1 MSDTF
6 CALPW
11 MLFTNDLD
19 DSRKQ
24 SFAATFPELLRLIG
38 EGGYPW
44 IDERRFSRRET
55 VGP

>member
-1 MSDTF
+1 MSDAF

-19 DSRKQ
+19 DSRNQ
-24 SFAATFPELLRLIG
+24 SFAATFFELLRLID
-38 EGGYPW
+38 EGGYPRG
-44 IDERRFSRRET
+44 DERRFSRREA